1 MNNNLKGALLMM
13 LSMLAFLINDVF
25 MKLLSPDLPLFQA
38 IFVRGVF
45 TSFIL
50 LALVLINFRNL
61 FRDFQ
66 GNNVLISLRTL
77 GEIGGTYC
85 FLTALFKMPIANLMM
100 ILQTV
105 PIALTL
111 VSVFIF
117 KETVKKH
124 ILVALVVGFLGVL
137 IILRPGMAGFD
148 SYSIL
153 GLGAVAFVVLRDLST
168 RKIKGNIRNIDVAFL
183 GAFSITLISGIV
195 MLNIGWSPLSIKA
208 ILYLFASTLAL
219 VVAYQL
225 SIAVM
230 RVGEIS
236 FVSQFR
242 YSAILWALIFGY
254 FVFGEF
260 PDFTTMTGGA
270 IIILAG
276 LMILWTNK
284 NEKRFN
290 AKNNNRN

>member
-50 LALVLINFRNL
+50 LTLVLINFRNL

-111 VSVFIF
+111 VSVFIL
-117 KETVKKH
+117 KEAVKKH

-137 IILRPGMAGFD
+137 IILRPGMEGFD

>member
-1 MNNNLKGALLMM
+1 MNDNLKGALLMM
-13 LSMLAFLINDVF
+13 LSMFAFLINDVF

-50 LALVLINFRNL
+50 LALGLINFRNI

-66 GNNVLISLRTL
+66 GNNFLISLRTL

-117 KETVKKH
+117 KESVKKYVA
-124 ILVALVVGFLGVL
+124 VALAAGFFGVL
-137 IILRPGMAGFD
+137 IILRPGMEGFD

-168 RKIKGNIRNIDVAFL
+168 RQIKGNIRTIDVAFL
-183 GAFSITLISGIV
+183 GAFSITLISCMV
-195 MLNIGWSPLSIKA
+195 LLNIGWTPLSMQA
-208 ILYLFASTLAL
+208 VLYLLASTLAL
-219 VVAYQL
+219 VIAYQL

-230 RVGEIS
+230 RVGEVS

-254 FVFGEF
+254 LIFGEF
-260 PDFTTMTGGA
+260 PDVITLIGGG
-270 IIILAG
+270 IIIVAG
-276 LMILWTNK
+276 MMILWANK
-284 NEKRFN
+284 NDKRFN

>member
-1 MNNNLKGALLMM
+1 MNDNLKGALLMM
-13 LSMLAFLINDVF
+13 LSMFAFLINDVF

-38 IFVRGVF
+38 IFVRGLF

-66 GNNVLISLRTL
+66 GNYVLISLRTL

-260 PDFTTMTGGA
+260 PDFTTMTGGT

>member
-1 MNNNLKGALLMM
+1 MNDNLKGAVLMM
-13 LSMLAFLINDVF
+13 LSMFAFLINDVF

-50 LALVLINFRNL
+50 LALGLINFRNI
-61 FRDFQ
+61 FRGFQ
-66 GNNVLISLRTL
+66 GNNFLISLRTL
-77 GEIGGTYC
+77 GEIGGTFC

-117 KETVKKH
+117 KETVKKYVA
-124 ILVALVVGFLGVL
+124 VALAAGFFGVL
-137 IILRPGMAGFD
+137 IILRPGMEGFD

-168 RKIKGNIRNIDVAFL
+168 RKIKGNIRTIDVAFL
-183 GAFSITLISGIV
+183 GAFSITLISGMV
-195 MLNIGWSPLSIKA
+195 LLNVGWTPLSVQA
-208 ILYLFASTLAL
+208 MLYLLASTLAL
-219 VVAYQL
+219 VIAYQL

-230 RVGEIS
+230 RVGEVS

-254 FVFGEF
+254 LVFGEF
-260 PDFTTMTGGA
+260 PDVITLTGGG
-270 IIILAG
+270 IIIVAG
-276 LMILWTNK
+276 MMILWANK
-284 NEKRFN
+284 NEKKVNSR
-290 AKNNNRN
+290 NNKRL

>member
-1 MNNNLKGALLMM
+1 MNDNLKGALLMM
-13 LSMLAFLINDVF
+13 LSMFAFLINDVF

-50 LALVLINFRNL
+50 LALGLINFRNI

-66 GNNVLISLRTL
+66 GNNFLISLRTL

-117 KETVKKH
+117 KESVKKYVA
-124 ILVALVVGFLGVL
+124 VALAAGFFGVL
-137 IILRPGMAGFD
+137 IILRPGMEGFD

-168 RKIKGNIRNIDVAFL
+168 RQIKGNIRTIDVAFL
-183 GAFSITLISGIV
+183 GAFSITLISGMV
-195 MLNIGWSPLSIKA
+195 LLNIGWTPLSMQA
-208 ILYLFASTLAL
+208 VLYLLASTLAL
-219 VVAYQL
+219 VIAYQL

-230 RVGEIS
+230 RVGEVS

-254 FVFGEF
+254 LIFGEF
-260 PDFTTMTGGA
+260 PDVITLIGGG
-270 IIILAG
+270 IIIVAG
-276 LMILWTNK
+276 MMILWANK
-284 NEKRFN
+284 NEKKVNSRSNKSF
-290 AKNNNRN
+290 

>member
-1 MNNNLKGALLMM
+1 MA
-13 LSMLAFLINDVF
+13 
-25 MKLLSPDLPLFQA
+25 
-38 IFVRGVF
+38 
-45 TSFIL
+45 
-50 LALVLINFRNL
+50 
-61 FRDFQ
+61 
-66 GNNVLISLRTL
+66 
-77 GEIGGTYC
+77 
-85 FLTALFKMPIANLMM
+85 ALFKMPIANLMM

-137 IILRPGMAGFD
+137 IILRPGMEGFD

>member
-1 MNNNLKGALLMM
+1 MNDNLKGALLMM
-13 LSMLAFLINDVF
+13 LSMFAFLINDVF

-50 LALVLINFRNL
+50 LALGLINFRNI

-66 GNNVLISLRTL
+66 GNNFLISLRTL

-117 KETVKKH
+117 KESVKKYVA
-124 ILVALVVGFLGVL
+124 VALAAGFFGVL
-137 IILRPGMAGFD
+137 IILRPGMEGFD

-168 RKIKGNIRNIDVAFL
+168 RQIKGNIRTIDVAFL
-183 GAFSITLISGIV
+183 GAFSITLISG
-195 MLNIGWSPLSIKA
+195 MDLLNIGWTPLSMQA
-208 ILYLFASTLAL
+208 VLYLLASTLAL
-219 VVAYQL
+219 VIAYQL

-230 RVGEIS
+230 RVGEVS

-254 FVFGEF
+254 LIFGEF
-260 PDFTTMTGGA
+260 PDVITLIGGG
-270 IIILAG
+270 IIIVAG
-276 LMILWTNK
+276 MMILWANK
-284 NEKRFN
+284 NEKKDNKR
-290 AKNNNRN
+290 NN

>member
-137 IILRPGMAGFD
+137 IILRPGMEGFD

-183 GAFSITLISGIV
+183 GAFSITLISGII

-290 AKNNNRN
+290 AKNNYRN

>member
-117 KETVKKH
+117 KELSLIH
-124 ILVALVVGFLGVL
+124 I
-137 IILRPGMAGFD
+137 
-148 SYSIL
+148 
-153 GLGAVAFVVLRDLST
+153 
-168 RKIKGNIRNIDVAFL
+168 
-183 GAFSITLISGIV
+183 
-195 MLNIGWSPLSIKA
+195 
-208 ILYLFASTLAL
+208 
-219 VVAYQL
+219 
-225 SIAVM
+225 
-230 RVGEIS
+230 
-236 FVSQFR
+236 
-242 YSAILWALIFGY
+242 
-254 FVFGEF
+254 
-260 PDFTTMTGGA
+260 
-270 IIILAG
+270 
-276 LMILWTNK
+276 
-284 NEKRFN
+284 
-290 AKNNNRN
+290 

>member
-1 MNNNLKGALLMM
+1 MEP
-13 LSMLAFLINDVF
+13 F
-25 MKLLSPDLPLFQA
+25 
-38 IFVRGVF
+38 
-45 TSFIL
+45 
-50 LALVLINFRNL
+50 
-61 FRDFQ
+61 
-66 GNNVLISLRTL
+66 
-77 GEIGGTYC
+77 EY
-85 FLTALFKMPIANLMM
+85 
-100 ILQTV
+100 
-105 PIALTL
+105 
-111 VSVFIF
+111 
-117 KETVKKH
+117 E
-124 ILVALVVGFLGVL
+124 
-137 IILRPGMAGFD
+137 
-148 SYSIL
+148 
-153 GLGAVAFVVLRDLST
+153 
-168 RKIKGNIRNIDVAFL
+168 
-183 GAFSITLISGIV
+183 
-195 MLNIGWSPLSIKA
+195 A

-290 AKNNNRN
+290 AKNYNRN

>member
-1 MNNNLKGALLMM
+1 MNDNLKGALLMM

-137 IILRPGMAGFD
+137 IILRPGMEGFD

-284 NEKRFN
+284 SEKRFN

>member
-1 MNNNLKGALLMM
+1 MK
-13 LSMLAFLINDVF
+13 LSMFAFLINDVF

-50 LALVLINFRNL
+50 LALGLINFRNI

-66 GNNVLISLRTL
+66 GNNFLISLRTL

-85 FLTALFKMPIANLMM
+85 FLTALFEMPIANLMM
-100 ILQTV
+100 ILQTA

-117 KETVKKH
+117 KESVKKYVA
-124 ILVALVVGFLGVL
+124 VALAAGFFGVL
-137 IILRPGMAGFD
+137 IILRPGMEGFD

-153 GLGAVAFVVLRDLST
+153 GLGAVAVVVLRDLST
-168 RKIKGNIRNIDVAFL
+168 RQIKGNIRTIDVAFL
-183 GAFSITLISGIV
+183 GAFSITLISGMV
-195 MLNIGWSPLSIKA
+195 LLNIGWTPLSMQA
-208 ILYLFASTLAL
+208 VLYLLASTLAL
-219 VVAYQL
+219 VIAYQL

-230 RVGEIS
+230 RVGEVS

-254 FVFGEF
+254 LIFGEF
-260 PDFTTMTGGA
+260 PDVMTLIGGG
-270 IIILAG
+270 IIIVAG
-276 LMILWTNK
+276 LMILWANK
-284 NEKRFN
+284 NEKKVNSR
-290 AKNNNRN
+290 NN

>member
-137 IILRPGMAGFD
+137 IILRPGMEGFD

>member
-1 MNNNLKGALLMM
+1 M
-13 LSMLAFLINDVF
+13 
-25 MKLLSPDLPLFQA
+25 
-38 IFVRGVF
+38 
-45 TSFIL
+45 
-50 LALVLINFRNL
+50 
-61 FRDFQ
+61 
-66 GNNVLISLRTL
+66 
-77 GEIGGTYC
+77 E
-85 FLTALFKMPIANLMM
+85 
-100 ILQTV
+100 
-105 PIALTL
+105 
-111 VSVFIF
+111 
-117 KETVKKH
+117 
-124 ILVALVVGFLGVL
+124 
-137 IILRPGMAGFD
+137 GFD

-183 GAFSITLISGIV
+183 GAFSITLISGFV

-208 ILYLFASTLAL
+208 ILYLFGSTLAL

>member
-1 MNNNLKGALLMM
+1 MNDNFKGAFLMM
-13 LSMLAFLINDVF
+13 LSMFAFLVNDIF
-25 MKLLSPDLPLFQA
+25 MKLLSPELPLFQA
-38 IFVRGVF
+38 IFIRGVF
-45 TSFIL
+45 TSLIL
-50 LALVLINFRNL
+50 LILGLVKFRNI
-61 FRDFQ
+61 FKDFQ
-66 GNNVLISLRTL
+66 GNNFLISLRTL
-77 GEIGGTYC
+77 GEIGGTFC

-100 ILQTV
+100 ILQMA

-111 VSVFIF
+111 VSVLIF

-124 ILVALVVGFLGVL
+124 VGIALAAGFLGVL
-137 IILRPGMAGFD
+137 IILRPGFDGFD
-148 SYSIL
+148 KYSIL
-153 GLGAVAFVVLRDLST
+153 GLSAVAFVVLRDLST
-168 RKIKGNIRNIDVAFL
+168 RKIKGNIRTIDVAFL

-195 MLNIGWSPLSIKA
+195 LLNVGWNPLSIKA
-208 ILYLFASTLAL
+208 IIYLCASTLAL

-260 PDFTTMTGGA
+260 PDVMTMFGGA
-270 IIILAG
+270 IIIIAG
-276 LMILWTNK
+276 LTILWANR
-284 NEKRFN
+284 NEKQFGSKIN
-290 AKNNNRN
+290 YRN

>member
-137 IILRPGMAGFD
+137 IILRPGMEGFD

-290 AKNNNRN
+290 TKNNNRN

>member
-1 MNNNLKGALLMM
+1 MNDNLKGALLMM
-13 LSMLAFLINDVF
+13 LSMFAFLINDVF

-117 KETVKKH
+117 KESVKKYVA
-124 ILVALVVGFLGVL
+124 VALAAGFFGVL
-137 IILRPGMAGFD
+137 IILRPGMEGFD

-168 RKIKGNIRNIDVAFL
+168 RQIKGNIRTIDVAFL
-183 GAFSITLISGIV
+183 GAFSITLISCMV
-195 MLNIGWSPLSIKA
+195 LLNIGLTPLSMHA
-208 ILYLFASTLAL
+208 VLYLLASTLAL
-219 VVAYQL
+219 VIAYQL

-230 RVGEIS
+230 RVGEVS

-254 FVFGEF
+254 LIFGEF
-260 PDFTTMTGGA
+260 PDVITLIGGG
-270 IIILAG
+270 IIIVAG
-276 LMILWTNK
+276 MMILWANK
-284 NEKRFN
+284 NEKKVNPR
-290 AKNNNRN
+290 NN

>member
-137 IILRPGMAGFD
+137 IILRPGMEGFD

-195 MLNIGWSPLSIKA
+195 MLNIGWSPLSMKA

-254 FVFGEF
+254 FVYGEF

-290 AKNNNRN
+290 ANNNNRN

>member
-137 IILRPGMAGFD
+137 IILRPGMEGFD

-183 GAFSITLISGIV
+183 GAFSITLISGII

>member
-1 MNNNLKGALLMM
+1 MNDNLKGALLMM
-13 LSMLAFLINDVF
+13 LSMFAFLINDVF
-25 MKLLSPDLPLFQA
+25 MKLLSPDLSLFQA

-50 LALVLINFRNL
+50 LTLGLINFRNI
-61 FRDFQ
+61 FREFQ
-66 GNNVLISLRTL
+66 GNNFLISLRTL

-117 KETVKKH
+117 KESVKKYVA
-124 ILVALVVGFLGVL
+124 VALAAGFFGVL
-137 IILRPGMAGFD
+137 IILRPGMEGFD
-148 SYSIL
+148 CYSIL
-153 GLGAVAFVVLRDLST
+153 GLGAVAFVVLRDIST
-168 RKIKGNIRNIDVAFL
+168 RQIKGNIRTIDVAFL
-183 GAFSITLISGIV
+183 GAFSITLISGMV
-195 MLNIGWSPLSIKA
+195 LLNIGWTPLSMQA
-208 ILYLFASTLAL
+208 LLYLLASTLAL
-219 VVAYQL
+219 VIAYQL

-230 RVGEIS
+230 RVGEVS

-254 FVFGEF
+254 LIFEEF
-260 PDFTTMTGGA
+260 PDVITLIGGG
-270 IIILAG
+270 IIIVAG
-276 LMILWTNK
+276 MMILWANK
-284 NEKRFN
+284 NEKKVNSR
-290 AKNNNRN
+290 NNKSF

>member
-66 GNNVLISLRTL
+66 GNYVLISLRTL

>member
-137 IILRPGMAGFD
+137 IILRPGMEGFD

-153 GLGAVAFVVLRDLST
+153 GLGAVAIVVLRDLST

-183 GAFSITLISGIV
+183 GAFSITLISGII